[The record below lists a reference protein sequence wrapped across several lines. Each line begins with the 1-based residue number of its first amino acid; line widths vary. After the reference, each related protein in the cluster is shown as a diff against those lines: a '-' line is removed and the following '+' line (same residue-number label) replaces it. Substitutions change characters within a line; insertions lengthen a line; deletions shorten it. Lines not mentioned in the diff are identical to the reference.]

1 VSRFCEA
8 ITIGIEYSYAML
20 KTIRRIAAILALFL
34 VAIKSAMSLITW
46 IGKQEEDNESLWMDE
61 EELEE
66 VE

>member
-1 VSRFCEA
+1 MFKA
-8 ITIGIEYSYAML
+8 
-20 KTIRRIAAILALFL
+20 IRRIAAILALFL